1 MLETVLK
8 DVNYSDK
15 EALKSRNHEICMKY
29 GEVRIIA
36 RDYRSF
42 LRSTRTEQS
51 DKVLNDFYEY
61 DAKLD
66 DSVNPVLKKID
77 ERLNEIDYVSRVSGQ
92 SGRSTNSQTS
102 SARARAKLE
111 AAKARMELSKKEFEL
126 KTKQALIQ
134 EEKTVRVAKA
144 DREEKVIQAELD
156 LLNEQKIFAE
166 AEAENELY
174 ETISECDLGSSVG
187 IKEEESH
194 AERTENYVREQL
206 HYVNLNDKNQNVNTE
221 GEQSEIRL
229 NPSAQVYTPA
239 QSADMFKDF
248 GKFLVKKDVMLQ
260 RFSKFNDDP
269 TQYVIWKNS
278 FKNVVGELECTPSEE
293 IDLLMKWLGPES
305 SKQAGNLRAANCHDP
320 VIGLVKI
327 WERMEERYGAPEM
340 VEEKLRKKLEAFPRL
355 GNKDSK
361 KLNKQSDVLSEI
373 ESVKENDLYANMYGY
388 FDSPMGVNPIIAK
401 LPVHIQNKWS
411 DRGRKFKVS
420 HSVTF
425 PPFTFFVS
433 FIKEMCSLYN
443 DPSFRHDQSTQKG
456 HREEAQQRS
465 GRPLRINANKGE
477 VNNTGRT
484 CPLHKYAQHTL
495 ETCREFRKKPIEER
509 RQFLKDNKLCFRCC
523 KFEHRIR
530 DCKVPIKCDE
540 CNSLKHTSSLHF
552 DRKPTEKYD
561 KQKDKDKK
569 QESPSARSHDSVN
582 SKCSKLCGDASLCKS
597 CAKILKVNVYHKD
610 NTKFKVKMYVVLDD
624 QRNRTLANSRFF
636 ENICSYKE
644 IDYTLSS

>member
-293 IDLLMKWLGPES
+293 IDEMARSRVIQTSRQFTS
-305 SKQAGNLRAANCHDP
+305 SKLSRSSHRSSEDLGKDGGEIWCTGN
-320 VIGLVKI
+320 G
-327 WERMEERYGAPEM
+327 
-340 VEEKLRKKLEAFPRL
+340 
-355 GNKDSK
+355 
-361 KLNKQSDVLSEI
+361 
-373 ESVKENDLYANMYGY
+373 
-388 FDSPMGVNPIIAK
+388 
-401 LPVHIQNKWS
+401 
-411 DRGRKFKVS
+411 
-420 HSVTF
+420 
-425 PPFTFFVS
+425 
-433 FIKEMCSLYN
+433 
-443 DPSFRHDQSTQKG
+443 
-456 HREEAQQRS
+456 
-465 GRPLRINANKGE
+465 
-477 VNNTGRT
+477 
-484 CPLHKYAQHTL
+484 
-495 ETCREFRKKPIEER
+495 
-509 RQFLKDNKLCFRCC
+509 
-523 KFEHRIR
+523 
-530 DCKVPIKCDE
+530 
-540 CNSLKHTSSLHF
+540 
-552 DRKPTEKYD
+552 
-561 KQKDKDKK
+561 
-569 QESPSARSHDSVN
+569 
-582 SKCSKLCGDASLCKS
+582 
-597 CAKILKVNVYHKD
+597 
-610 NTKFKVKMYVVLDD
+610 
-624 QRNRTLANSRFF
+624 
-636 ENICSYKE
+636 
-644 IDYTLSS
+644 